1 MATCAAAKQI
11 WRKASCVC
19 FDVDSTLLIDEAI
32 DELAKFC
39 GVGKEVEEWT
49 TRAMGG
55 GISFRE
61 ALNARLS
68 IIKPSRQNVSDYIN
82 AHPPQFSPGIRD
94 LVSRLHDR
102 GTSVYLVSGGFQS
115 IIQPAAEILS
125 IPTENIFANRLKFY
139 YNGEYAGFD
148 EEQPTSMSGGK
159 KTVAEKLKNYY
170 GYKTLV
176 AIGDGATDMEAF
188 PPADTFIGYGG
199 NVVRQKVKDNAPWFV
214 TDIQEL
220 INELENQCSDE

>member
-102 GTSVYLVSGGFQS
+102 GTSVYLVSGGFQ
-115 IIQPAAEILS
+115 
-125 IPTENIFANRLKFY
+125 R
-139 YNGEYAGFD
+139 EYAGFD